1 MSAAPV
7 RQMVQG
13 DSLFARLLL
22 TQALMVLL
30 LAAVVGVFFY
40 VERNVTVATL
50 VADRWAGTLA
60 QAAGQAGGAAAPLTL
75 RRRDAPPPDA
85 RSTWRHAPR
94 FAALREAL
102 QARGLAV
109 DEILL
114 EPGEGQPLLWLQLRP
129 PGRAP
134 LWLGLP
140 GRQLVPE
147 WSARAVLALGLVGA
161 LVVGASWAFTR
172 RLTRPLSA
180 LRQRMLQ
187 QQPGAPWAGDDSAWA
202 GAAPEIR
209 AIGAAHAELQA
220 RHAQHE
226 RERALLL
233 AGVSHDLRSPLGRI
247 RLAAELLPEADP
259 AVQRRRELIVRNV
272 AEADRLIESFLDLVR
287 ASELPMDQPV
297 DVRAVAQGVV
307 AQRSA
312 SGLDVQL
319 HAPPALP
326 PLQAHPLLLE
336 RLLANL
342 VDNALRHGRPPVQ
355 VGLADGPDGLL
366 LWVDD
371 HGDGLPAGRADELL
385 QAFARGDP
393 SRGAAGSGLG
403 LSVVQTVLRR
413 LGGRLA
419 FSHAQGVHRVQV
431 LLPRPAAR
439 PPG

>member
-1 MSAAPV
+1 MRAAPG
-7 RQMVQG
+7 RPRLHG

-22 TQALMVLL
+22 TQAVMVLL
-30 LAAVVGVFFY
+30 LGLVVGAIFY

-50 VADRWAGTLA
+50 VADRWAPALA
-60 QAAGQAGGAAAPLTL
+60 RAAGQDSAAAAPLPVL
-75 RRRDAPPPDA
+75 RREGPPPDA

-94 FAALREAL
+94 FAALRVAL
-102 QARGLAV
+102 QARDLAV

-114 EPGEGQPLLWLQLRP
+114 EPGDGQPLLWLHLRP
-129 PGRAP
+129 VGRAP
-134 LWLGLP
+134 LWLGVP

-147 WSARAVLALGLVGA
+147 WSARAVLALGLVGL

-172 RLTRPLSA
+172 RLTRPLTA

-187 QQPGAPWAGDDSAWA
+187 HQPGTPWVEDDAAWA

-209 AIGAAHAELQA
+209 AIGAAHAQLQA
-220 RHAQHE
+220 RHAQQE

-247 RLAAELLPEADP
+247 RLAAELLPGADP

-287 ASELPMDQPV
+287 ASELPLDQPV
-297 DVRAVAQGVV
+297 DLLAVARSVV
-307 AQRSA
+307 AQRAA

-319 HAPPALP
+319 QASAGLP
-326 PLQAHPLLLE
+326 PMQANPLLLE

-342 VDNALRHGRPPVQ
+342 VDNALRHGRPPVCVHLAE
-355 VGLADGPDGLL
+355 VGEGLQL
-366 LWVDD
+366 VVAD
-371 HGDGLPAGRADELL
+371 HGEGLPAGRADELL

-393 SRGAAGSGLG
+393 SRNPAGSGLG

-413 LGGRLA
+413 LGGRLQ
-419 FSHAQGVHRVQV
+419 FSHAGGVHRVQV
-431 LLPRPAAR
+431 DWPRR
-439 PPG
+439 